1 MIKPC
6 TERKVARILV
16 MLQYDDAAD
25 GEVFDLTALAR
36 EVAEK
41 GEHRH
46 AMIEMKV
53 VASKDYSATR
63 ELNAPPPLK
72 TDVRWNVMADF
83 HSSGDA
89 GFLDDAI
96 NSSLPDSFATQELRK
111 KLNRLADKVESL
123 RKDVQAQRLMD
134 AAAVRH
140 AHPIARVRETP
151 ALAAVAESTQPN
163 SLV

>member
-1 MIKPC
+1 MKPC
-6 TERKVARILV
+6 TERKVVRVLV
-16 MLQYDDAAD
+16 MLQYEDAAD

-46 AMIEMKV
+46 ALIEMKV
-53 VASKDYSATR
+53 VASKDYSMTR
-63 ELNAPPPLK
+63 EVNAPVPLK

-96 NSSLPDSFATQELRK
+96 NSSLPDSFATQEIRK
-111 KLNRLADKVESL
+111 KLNKLAAKVESL
-123 RKDVQAQRLMD
+123 RRDVMAQRLMD

-140 AHPIARVRETP
+140 QYPNARVRETP
-151 ALAAVAESTQPN
+151 ALTAVASES
-163 SLV
+163 V

>member
-46 AMIEMKV
+46 ALIEMKV

-96 NSSLPDSFATQELRK
+96 NSSLPDSFATQEIRK
-111 KLNRLADKVESL
+111 KLNKLAAKVESL
-123 RKDVQAQRLMD
+123 RRDVMAQRLMD

-140 AHPIARVRETP
+140 QYPIARVRETP
-151 ALAAVAESTQPN
+151 ALSAVANES
-163 SLV
+163 V

>member
-1 MIKPC
+1 MKPC
-6 TERKVARILV
+6 TERKVVRVLV
-16 MLQYDDAAD
+16 MLQYEDAAD

-46 AMIEMKV
+46 ALIEMKV
-53 VASKDYSATR
+53 VASKDYSMTR
-63 ELNAPPPLK
+63 EVNAPVPLK

-83 HSSGDA
+83 RSSGDA

-96 NSSLPDSFATQELRK
+96 NSSLPDSFATQEIRK
-111 KLNRLADKVESL
+111 KLNKLAAKVESL
-123 RKDVQAQRLMD
+123 RRDVMAQRLMD

-140 AHPIARVRETP
+140 QYPIARVRETP
-151 ALAAVAESTQPN
+151 ALSAVANES
-163 SLV
+163 V